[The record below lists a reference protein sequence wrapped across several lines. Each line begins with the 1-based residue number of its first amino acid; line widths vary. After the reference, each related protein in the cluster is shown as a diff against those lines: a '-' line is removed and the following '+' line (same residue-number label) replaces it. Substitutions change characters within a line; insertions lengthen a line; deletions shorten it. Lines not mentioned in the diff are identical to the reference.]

1 MVTNGNGLTTT
12 FVPTRGGRQ
21 LRQRLGAEPQF
32 QRIVRRLFAEILR
45 DLDPMML
52 EQAESYLAPLAER
65 INATSAYDGAECA
78 IEAAWCD
85 ARREGVSR

>member
-1 MVTNGNGLTTT
+1 MVTNHPTPS
-12 FVPTRGGRQ
+12 FVPTRGGRR
-21 LRQRLGAEPQF
+21 LRQRIGAEPKF

-45 DLDPMML
+45 DLDPMPL
-52 EQAESYLAPLAER
+52 EQAEIHLAPLAER

-78 IEAAWCD
+78 IEAAWHD